1 MASREPAAPHGRR
14 IRVVLACTVC
24 GKRNYPTKKIP
35 RDGGTVLKLK
45 KFCSGC
51 NHHTVHI
58 EGR

>member
-1 MASREPAAPHGRR
+1 MA
-14 IRVVLACTVC
+14 LACSVC
-24 GKRNYPTKKIP
+24 GNRNYLAKKPP

-51 NHHTVHI
+51 KRHTVHI